1 MKISVPLLIAT
12 ATAKSGM
19 KEWEVQNAY
28 FAEEEIILSD
38 SNMRSNKQ
46 WHDCGEAPPTPLNGQ
61 GVTCAGNTC
70 FAVCPIGWR
79 SQGRWKIKC
88 KANNTWKHSKF
99 SPCITCPDM
108 SDELKQAGKRGV
120 QSQSI
125 VDKRNYPITQFFC
138 GDNTNWLGMKVRIY
152 NLFKNF
158 KTYQTHRKVA
168 ICIFSSKLSG

>member
-1 MKISVPLLIAT
+1 MKISVPLLVAT

-28 FAEEEIILSD
+28 FEEKEIILSD

-46 WHDCGEAPPTPLNGQ
+46 WNECGEAPPTPFNGQ

-108 SDELKQAGKRGV
+108 SDKLKEAGQRGV
-120 QSQSI
+120 QYQSI
-125 VDKRNYPITQFFC
+125 FDKRNYPITQFYC
-138 GDNTNWLGMKVRIY
+138 GDNTNWLSMKVKIHH
-152 NLFKNF
+152 NF
-158 KTYQTHRKVA
+158 KTNPISTINANLNHP
-168 ICIFSSKLSG
+168 SSLN